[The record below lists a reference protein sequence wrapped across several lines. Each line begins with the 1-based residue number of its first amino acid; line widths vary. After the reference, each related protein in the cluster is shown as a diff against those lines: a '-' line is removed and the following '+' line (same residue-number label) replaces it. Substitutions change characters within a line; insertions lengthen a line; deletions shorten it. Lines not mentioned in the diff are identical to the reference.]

1 MDLAA
6 DVDWEAAAAVGWL
19 PVAAEGLIAP
29 GGRIVAAVGRGA
41 AAVGARAADEMG
53 SGRGVDNVAPA
64 GACDGPGR
72 EVCWWGAAC
81 GTPLPPGKS
90 RVLQDPVPA
99 ASVDDHGAHLAVGKA
114 AVHLVAHSWGA
125 LVPKAGQGP
134 AQKAVVGHDRNAAL
148 RPALA
153 HTSHVRAADH

>member
-81 GTPLPPGKS
+81 RTPLPPGKS

-99 ASVDDHGAHLAVGKA
+99 ASVTTMERISQLAKPRCIWSPTAGAH
-114 AVHLVAHSWGA
+114 SC
-125 LVPKAGQGP
+125 PKL
-134 AQKAVVGHDRNAAL
+134 DRDQPKKPWWVTTAMLLSGL
-148 RPALA
+148 RL
-153 HTSHVRAADH
+153 HTPPM